1 MNQQQTQ
8 PYQVQ
13 AMWVSQAMTV
23 LATIGMVCYFAA
35 EVLKAFTTEKKEQQ
49 SSLGTKDTKSSV
61 ITTEVRPAYHVAP
74 GIYLWDFVGLITP
87 ISAQNAEVYALLFN
101 YPPLNNYD
109 WEYTEVPL
117 WRIDKADEWHRTMAK
132 YLYYSE
138 EEVNQAM
145 ASRRLPLSDYA
156 ILSTEGEY
164 YTGRKLSPEEE
175 KEAYEGFGYW
185 LKSNIP
191 RCRRIRDEMINTK
204 TYYPPVLAENYST
217 LNGAHRIATLWKEF
231 GPDYKVWAWVMKIA
245 PEVIKK

>member
-1 MNQQQTQ
+1 
-8 PYQVQ
+8 
-13 AMWVSQAMTV
+13 SQAITA
-23 LATIGMVCYFAA
+23 LASISMICYFVAGM
-35 EVLKAFTTEKKEQQ
+35 LKAFTTEKKGQQ
-49 SSLGTKDTKSSV
+49 SSLGTKGTKSSV
-61 ITTEVRPAYHVAP
+61 ITTEVRPAYYVVP
-74 GIYLWDFVGLITP
+74 GIYSWDFVGLITP
-87 ISAQNAEVYALLFN
+87 ISARHAEVYALLLN
-101 YPPLNNYD
+101 YRSLNNYN

-132 YLYYSE
+132 YLYFSG
-138 EEVNQAM
+138 EEVSQATG
-145 ASRRLPLSDYA
+145 SRRFPLSDYA

-164 YTGRKLSPEEE
+164 YAGRKLSLEEE

-204 TYYPPVLAENYST
+204 TYYPPVLAGNYST

-245 PEVIKK
+245 TEVLKK